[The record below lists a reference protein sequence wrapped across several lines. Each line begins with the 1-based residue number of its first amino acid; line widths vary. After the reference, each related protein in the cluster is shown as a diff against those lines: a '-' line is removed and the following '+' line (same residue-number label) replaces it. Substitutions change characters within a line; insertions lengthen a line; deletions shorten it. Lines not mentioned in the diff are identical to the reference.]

1 VTEETTLRTAAA
13 MRDAMVTRIRPTP
26 PRGFPDEFYDAHT
39 DTEALAA
46 RGHVP
51 RDEPPNFV
59 KNIAIFHAGV
69 F

>member
-1 VTEETTLRTAAA
+1 
-13 MRDAMVTRIRPTP
+13 MVTRIRPTP

-59 KNIAIFHAGV
+59 KNIAKFHAGV
-69 F
+69 S